1 MFESLRNC
9 HFRFTCKMNMEVFEA
24 ADKVAAVAIA
34 IATAIAMAMLIGTV
48 AGGTERSS

>member
-1 MFESLRNC
+1 
-9 HFRFTCKMNMEVFEA
+9 MEVFEA

-34 IATAIAMAMLIGTV
+34 IAIAIAMAMLIGTV